1 MKNIPNSINPA
12 PEEPLISSYLHNK
25 AKEKGIPASGT
36 FEITSRCN
44 FNCRMCYVHNSQSN
58 LLKKEELPAEWW
70 IETGKKAVEAGMV
83 FLLITGGEP
92 LLRED
97 FPEIYKALHQMGL
110 VISINTNGYLISD
123 KIKELFNEYPP
134 NRLNISLY
142 GSDNET
148 YKKFT
153 GTAAFDTIMENIK
166 YLRDADIDVRF
177 NCSITPDNRD
187 DMENIFKT
195 ANELGIHIK
204 SSSYMYPQV
213 RLDSS
218 YGENSNRLTPTEA
231 AESRVNWSMLRYSA
245 EEFIARAKGMKNRID
260 EYSAEE
266 KKCTEGNGVLCRAGK
281 SSFWLNKKGELA
293 ACGMLDKSFDVKTLG
308 FEEAWN
314 QVKSFTAE
322 IRLPAE
328 CTVCNYRHLCNVCA
342 AVCYTETGD
351 FSKRPDY
358 VCAFTRET
366 ARLTQLY
373 AEKMIQNKN

>member
-70 IETGKKAVEAGMV
+70 IKTGKKAVEAGMV

-177 NCSITPDNRD
+177 NCSITPDNRND
-187 DMENIFKT
+187 
-195 ANELGIHIK
+195 
-204 SSSYMYPQV
+204 
-213 RLDSS
+213 
-218 YGENSNRLTPTEA
+218 
-231 AESRVNWSMLRYSA
+231 
-245 EEFIARAKGMKNRID
+245 MKNI
-260 EYSAEE
+260 
-266 KKCTEGNGVLCRAGK
+266 
-281 SSFWLNKKGELA
+281 
-293 ACGMLDKSFDVKTLG
+293 
-308 FEEAWN
+308 
-314 QVKSFTAE
+314 
-322 IRLPAE
+322 
-328 CTVCNYRHLCNVCA
+328 
-342 AVCYTETGD
+342 
-351 FSKRPDY
+351 
-358 VCAFTRET
+358 
-366 ARLTQLY
+366 
-373 AEKMIQNKN
+373 